1 MENKIKI
8 ALGQVQK
15 TLFMPV
21 WARAVETKKQ
31 KPILTDNV
39 AVQIINNIDF
49 DFSQMTSNLKE
60 INQIAWIARSI
71 RFDIIINSF
80 LKDNPNGII
89 VNIGCGLDT
98 TYERI
103 NNQSVM
109 WYDLDLP
116 DVIELRRKFLK
127 ESDKRKF
134 IADSFL
140 DTDWLNK
147 IPKDNKILF
156 ISTGVFVYFE
166 ESVIKDFLIRI
177 ADIFPESEL
186 FFDVTSPKG
195 MQIANQVI
203 KESGLDSSSYFKWGL
218 IDKSIIKSW
227 DNRIKFLDTYY
238 TFKIEGLGLSFKN
251 KIIGFLSDSAGVQYM
266 IHIKLIQNKKSQ
278 TPDMLK

>member
-8 ALGQVQK
+8 SLGQIQK

-31 KPILTDNV
+31 KPILTDNI

-60 INQIAWIARSI
+60 INQIAWIARSK
-71 RFDIIINSF
+71 RFDIIINNF
-80 LKDNPNGII
+80 LKDNPNGTII
-89 VNIGCGLDT
+89 NIGCGLDT

-116 DVIELRRKFLK
+116 DVIELRRKFLE

-147 IPKDNKILF
+147 IPRDNKIMF

-177 ADIFPESEL
+177 ADILPEAEL

-218 IDKSIIKSW
+218 KDKSIIKSW
-227 DNRIKFLDTYY
+227 DNRIKILNTYY
-238 TFKIEGLGLSFKN
+238 TFKIKGLGLSLKN
-251 KIIGFLSDSAGVQYM
+251 RIIGFLSDSAGVQYM
-266 IHIKLIQNKKSQ
+266 IHLKLIKDNKAN
-278 TPDMLK
+278 

>member
-8 ALGQVQK
+8 ALGQIQK

-39 AVQIINNIDF
+39 AVQIINKIDF

-60 INQIAWIARSI
+60 INQIAWIARSK
-71 RFDIIINSF
+71 RFDIIINNF
-80 LKDNPNGII
+80 LKDNPNGTII
-89 VNIGCGLDT
+89 NIGCGLDT

-103 NNQSVM
+103 NNKSVI

-116 DVIELRRKFLK
+116 DVIELRRKFLS

-140 DTDWLNK
+140 DTEWLNK
-147 IPKDNKILF
+147 IPRENKIMF

-177 ADIFPESEL
+177 ADIFPEAEL

-195 MQIANQVI
+195 LQIANRVI
-203 KESGLDSSSYFKWGL
+203 KESGFDSSSYFKWGL
-218 IDKSIIKSW
+218 IDKSIIETW
-227 DNRIKFLDTYY
+227 DNRIKILNTYY

-251 KIIGFLSDSAGVQYM
+251 RIIGFLSDLAGVQYM
-266 IHIKLIQNKKSQ
+266 IHLKLIKANKAN
-278 TPDMLK
+278 

>member
-8 ALGQVQK
+8 ALGQIQK

-60 INQIAWIARSI
+60 INQIAWIARSK
-71 RFDIIINSF
+71 RFDIIINNF
-80 LKDNPNGII
+80 LKDNPNGTII
-89 VNIGCGLDT
+89 NIGCGLDT

-103 NNQSVM
+103 NNQSVL

-116 DVIELRRKFLK
+116 DVIELRRKFLI
-127 ESDKRKF
+127 ESDRRKF
-134 IADSFL
+134 ISSSFL

-147 IPKDNKILF
+147 IPRDNKIMF

-177 ADIFPESEL
+177 ADRFPEAEL

-218 IDKSIIKSW
+218 MDKSIIKSW
-227 DNRIKFLDTYY
+227 DNRIKILNTYY
-238 TFKIEGLGLSFKN
+238 TFKIKGLGLSLKN
-251 KIIGFLSDSAGVQYM
+251 RIIGFLSDLAGVQYM
-266 IHIKLIQNKKSQ
+266 IHLKLIKVNKAN
-278 TPDMLK
+278 

>member
-8 ALGQVQK
+8 SLGQIQK
-15 TLFMPV
+15 TLFMPL

-31 KPILTDNV
+31 KPILTDNM

-60 INQIAWIARSI
+60 INQIAWIARSK
-71 RFDIIINSF
+71 RFDIIINNF
-80 LKDNPNGII
+80 LKDNPNSTI

-103 NNQSVM
+103 NNQTVM

-116 DVIELRRKFLK
+116 DVIELRRKFLE

-147 IPKDNKILF
+147 IPRDNKIMF

-177 ADIFPESEL
+177 ADMFPEAEL

-227 DNRIKFLDTYY
+227 DNRIKILNTYY
-238 TFKIEGLGLSFKN
+238 TFKIKGLGLSLKN
-251 KIIGFLSDSAGVQYM
+251 RIIGFLSDSAGVQYM
-266 IHIKLIQNKKSQ
+266 IHLKLIQDNIAN
-278 TPDMLK
+278 

>member
-1 MENKIKI
+1 MENKIEI
-8 ALGQVQK
+8 ALGQIQK

-39 AVQIINNIDF
+39 AVQIINKIDF

-60 INQIAWIARSI
+60 INQIAWIARSK
-71 RFDIIINSF
+71 RFDIIINNF
-80 LKDNPNGII
+80 LKDNPNGTII
-89 VNIGCGLDT
+89 NIGCGLDT

-103 NNQSVM
+103 NNQSVI

-116 DVIELRRKFLK
+116 DVIELRRKFLM
-127 ESDKRKF
+127 ESDRRKF
-134 IADSFL
+134 IASSFL

-147 IPKDNKILF
+147 ISRDNKIMF

-177 ADIFPESEL
+177 ADIFPEAEL

-218 IDKSIIKSW
+218 NDKSIIKTW
-227 DNRIKFLDTYY
+227 DNRIKILNTYY

-251 KIIGFLSDSAGVQYM
+251 RIIGFLSDSAGVQYM
-266 IHIKLIQNKKSQ
+266 IHLKMTQDDNANKHNAS
-278 TPDMLK
+278 

>member
-8 ALGQVQK
+8 ALGQIQK

-60 INQIAWIARSI
+60 INQIAWIARSK
-71 RFDIIINSF
+71 RFDIIINNF
-80 LKDNPNGII
+80 LKDNPNGTII
-89 VNIGCGLDT
+89 NIGCGLDT

-103 NNQSVM
+103 NNQSVL

-147 IPKDNKILF
+147 IPRNNKIMF

-177 ADIFPESEL
+177 ADTLPEAEL

-218 IDKSIIKSW
+218 KDKSIIKSW
-227 DNRIKFLDTYY
+227 DNRIKILNTYY
-238 TFKIEGLGLSFKN
+238 TFKIKGLGLSLKN
-251 KIIGFLSDSAGVQYM
+251 RIIGFLSDLAGVQYM
-266 IHIKLIQNKKSQ
+266 IHLKLIKDDKAN
-278 TPDMLK
+278 